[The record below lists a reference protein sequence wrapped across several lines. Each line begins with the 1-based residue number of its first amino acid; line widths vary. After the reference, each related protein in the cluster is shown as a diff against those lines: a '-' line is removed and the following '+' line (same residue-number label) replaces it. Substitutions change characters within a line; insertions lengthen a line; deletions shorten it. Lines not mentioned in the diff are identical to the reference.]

1 MLVRPDKS
9 EYASTFA
16 SSINQVPEGD
26 VLEIL
31 AKQIEET
38 VEFLNG
44 LGEEKA
50 NYRYAPGKWS
60 IKQVVGHLIDSE
72 RIMTYRALRFARGDE
87 TSLPGYEENDY
98 ADRANCDELTLEVL
112 TEELQAVRKSSLYL
126 FRSFNGEMWLRKGKA
141 SGFDFSVRTFPYQV
155 VGHEIHHLRIIRER
169 YL

>member
-1 MLVRPDKS
+1 MLARPDES

-72 RIMTYRALRFARGDE
+72 RIITYRALRLARGDE
-87 TSLPGYEENDY
+87 TSLPGYEENNY
-98 ADRANCDELTLEVL
+98 ADRANCDELTLKVL
-112 TEELQAVRKSSLYL
+112 TEELHAVRKSSLYL
-126 FRSFNGEMWLRKGKA
+126 FKSFDDKMWLRKGKA